1 MPEVTDVSR
10 TKSAAGEVASATA
23 EMTAAKSAAEVT
35 STATEMAAPHMAAAK
50 ATPHMAAATATPHM
64 AAATAT
70 CQRVGRNC
78 RASQRDGNHYHRD
91 FMQHGFFHWTAFLQT

>member
-23 EMTAAKSAAEVT
+23 EMIAAKSAAEVT

-50 ATPHMAAATATPHM
+50 ATPHMAAATAT
-64 AAATAT
+64 

-78 RASQRDGNHYHRD
+78 RASQSDGNHYHRD